1 MKKVFISI
9 GHGGKDTGAVGYVV
23 EKNANLC
30 VGLSCNSYLSKR
42 GVKTQ
47 LSREK
52 DENDPGVDILSI
64 VYDYGIN
71 DVFSEDV
78 MNEFNLGSMSIFS
91 LGSVLSETLAEY
103 GVREKADL
111 IIYLNDDEFSKVD
124 EDLFYRNRKDEKEE
138 FVPSEGEIDITF
150 EGVNM
155 KIKNKSGE

>member
-1 MKKVFISI
+1 
-9 GHGGKDTGAVGYVV
+9 
-23 EKNANLC
+23 
-30 VGLSCNSYLSKR
+30 
-42 GVKTQ
+42 
-47 LSREK
+47 
-52 DENDPGVDILSI
+52 
-64 VYDYGIN
+64 
-71 DVFSEDV
+71 

-111 IIYLNDDEFSKVD
+111 IIYLNNDEFSKVD

>member
-1 MKKVFISI
+1 
-9 GHGGKDTGAVGYVV
+9 
-23 EKNANLC
+23 
-30 VGLSCNSYLSKR
+30 
-42 GVKTQ
+42 
-47 LSREK
+47 
-52 DENDPGVDILSI
+52 
-64 VYDYGIN
+64 
-71 DVFSEDV
+71 

>member
-1 MKKVFISI
+1 
-9 GHGGKDTGAVGYVV
+9 
-23 EKNANLC
+23 
-30 VGLSCNSYLSKR
+30 
-42 GVKTQ
+42 
-47 LSREK
+47 
-52 DENDPGVDILSI
+52 
-64 VYDYGIN
+64 
-71 DVFSEDV
+71 

-111 IIYLNDDEFSKVD
+111 TIYLNDDEFSKVD